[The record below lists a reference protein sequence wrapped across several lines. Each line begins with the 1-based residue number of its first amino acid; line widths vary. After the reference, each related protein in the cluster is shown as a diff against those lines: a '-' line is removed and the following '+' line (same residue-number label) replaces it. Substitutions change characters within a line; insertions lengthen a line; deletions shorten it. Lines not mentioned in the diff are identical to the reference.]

1 MSDRHSTAEGSPD
14 KRRQYTLSITEED
27 RQRSFEH
34 EDERWERHRQVRDWL
49 LLGVAA
55 LFWVAFQLSFFFLVP
70 GIK

>member
-1 MSDRHSTAEGSPD
+1 MSDRHSTTEGPPD
-14 KRRQYTLSITEED
+14 QRRQYTLSITEED